1 MKNIASFG
9 LLILV
14 ASMALGGMT
23 SNVSAQEDSPALLKI
38 AKRAQEQIHNQISA
52 GSSDKVERL
61 FEEGTQKINALERA
75 LRSDDAGSVKENF
88 LSAMKI
94 FKEISRYLTTSDTVS
109 NVASQAESASVRDT
123 VKDPSNLLQRLQ
135 GYVDNLKTIAKKHN
149 ATIDFSELDELFAKA
164 RQQVSDYQFALALET
179 LREIKETIV
188 EVKKE
193 LREEASKYESQRANE
208 YAKKYLEQLDRL
220 IKHAKKQG
228 VADEIIEKLETAKEN
243 LSSVDNPKE
252 IIKEIKKIMSIKD
265 QFELTKNDRLES
277 RVLQVEKT
285 LSRLSQIDGVDQ
297 SDLDDARN
305 ILENIKRHLSEGES
319 NAANDLLRDLVK
331 QLREIKN
338 SL

>member
-23 SNVSAQEDSPALLKI
+23 SNASAQEDSPVLLKI

-52 GSSDKVERL
+52 DSSDKVKRL
-61 FEEGTQKINALERA
+61 FEEGTKKVNALERA
-75 LRSDDAGSVKENF
+75 LGSDDAGSVKENF

-94 FKEISRYLTTSDTVS
+94 FKEISRHLATSDTVS
-109 NVASQAESASVRDT
+109 DVASQAESASVRDT
-123 VKDPSNLLQRLQ
+123 VRDPSNLLQRLQ
-135 GYVDNLKTIAKKHN
+135 GYVDSIKTIAKKHN
-149 ATIDFSELDELFAKA
+149 ASIDFSELDELFAKA
-164 RQQVSDYQFALALET
+164 RQQISDHQFVLALET
-179 LREIKETIV
+179 LHEIKETIV

-193 LREEASKYESQRANE
+193 LREEASKHESQRANE
-208 YAKKYLEQLDRL
+208 YAEKYLEQLDRL
-220 IKHAKKQG
+220 IEHAKKQG

-243 LSSVDNPKE
+243 LSSADNPRE
-252 IIKEIKKIMSIKD
+252 IIKEIRKIMSIKD

-285 LSRLSQIDGVDQ
+285 LSRLSQIDGIDQ

-319 NAANDLLRDLVK
+319 DAANDLLRDLAK

>member
-23 SNVSAQEDSPALLKI
+23 SNVSAQDDSTVLLKI

-52 GSSDKVERL
+52 DSSDKVKRL
-61 FEEGTQKINALERA
+61 FEEGTQKVNALERA

-94 FKEISRYLTTSDTVS
+94 FKEISRHLATLDTVS
-109 NVASQAESASVRDT
+109 DVASQAESASVRDT
-123 VKDPSNLLQRLQ
+123 VRDPSNLLQRLQ
-135 GYVDNLKTIAKKHN
+135 GYVDSIKTIAKKHN
-149 ATIDFSELDELFAKA
+149 ASIDFSELDELFAKT
-164 RQQVSDYQFALALET
+164 RQQISAHQFALALET
-179 LREIKETIV
+179 LHEIKETIV

-193 LREEASKYESQRANE
+193 LHEEASKHESQRANE

-220 IKHAKKQG
+220 IENAKKQG
-228 VADEIIEKLETAKEN
+228 VSDEIIKKLETAKEN
-243 LSSVDNPKE
+243 LSLADNPNE
-252 IIKEIKKIMSIKD
+252 IIKEIRKIMSIKD

-297 SDLDDARN
+297 SDLDNARK

-319 NAANDLLRDLVK
+319 DAANDLLRDLAT
-331 QLREIKN
+331 QLRDIKN